1 MLFTNQRKDAPMELE
16 EIKKAI
22 TSLSTEDR
30 RRLALFILELEKEH
44 IQAKVAP
51 QLQEDLDG
59 LSKAMQ
65 EAVERIKKAV
75 KQKW

>member
-1 MLFTNQRKDAPMELE
+1 MELE